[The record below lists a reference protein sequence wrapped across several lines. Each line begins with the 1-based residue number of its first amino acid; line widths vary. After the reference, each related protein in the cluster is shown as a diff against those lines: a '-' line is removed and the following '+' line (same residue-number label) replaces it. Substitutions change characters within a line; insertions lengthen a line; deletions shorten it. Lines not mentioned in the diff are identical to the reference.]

1 MPAYDHSCRPATMFT
16 PSQNDVR
23 HFFCETYR
31 KLTHHIPL
39 TPMEALAAQWVEQ
52 HPEYH
57 ADLADENA
65 ALAAVFTVEE
75 GRVNPFL
82 HLSMHLSITEQVS
95 IDQPIGIRDAAEKLS
110 QKLGSLHEA
119 HHEIMEC
126 LGKMI
131 WESQRSGLPPDG
143 HSYIDCVRQRA
154 TRHP

>member
-1 MPAYDHSCRPATMFT
+1 MFT

-31 KLTHHIPL
+31 KITQALPL
-39 TPMEALAAQWVEQ
+39 TPMEALASEWIKL

-57 ADLADENA
+57 ADLADEDA

-75 GRVNPFL
+75 GRTNPFL
-82 HLSMHLSITEQVS
+82 HLAMHLSIAEQLS
-95 IDQPIGIRDAAEKLS
+95 INQPIGIQSAFEKLRNY
-110 QKLGSLHEA
+110 LGSAHEA

-126 LGKMI
+126 LGQMI

-143 HSYIDCVRQRA
+143 NRYIDCIQQRA
-154 TRHP
+154 TKYGSGTH